1 MTPDNPQYYDI
12 LVGSDGIQVAEYY
25 GPRCAAC
32 HEMIP
37 HLKPVEDK
45 LFCEDCYLELPL
57 CTNAGCDKRI
67 LGEVV
72 LDAEG
77 DPWHPDCK
85 RESESQ

>member
-1 MTPDNPQYYDI
+1 MSIFDDP
-12 LVGSDGIQVAEYY
+12 EYY

-37 HLKPVEDK
+37 DLKPVEDK

-57 CTNAGCDKRI
+57 CTDAGCDKRI

-72 LDAEG
+72 FDENG
-77 DPWHPDCK
+77 DPWHPACK